1 MHGRHAAP
9 AGPNFY
15 RDLLTMIGGILVV
28 AALVYL
34 GLTALSNTN
43 GQTTTSIAST
53 GSTTSPPSTT
63 AAGST
68 TTLRSTTTTAAPT
81 TTAVVLRPPEEIRVQ
96 VLNAIGVAGL
106 AGEVSED
113 LAALGYQTLTPG
125 NYQPTLPQSRVW
137 FASGFEG
144 EAYVLA
150 SEFPDALVE
159 EASPDLA
166 VNADIVVVLGE
177 SYER

>member
-1 MHGRHAAP
+1 MPGRHAAP
-9 AGPNFY
+9 AGPSFY

-28 AALVYL
+28 AALVFL
-34 GLTALSNTN
+34 GLSALSSPN
-43 GQTTTSIAST
+43 GPTTTS
-53 GSTTSPPSTT
+53 T
-63 AAGST
+63 AASIGT
-68 TTLRSTTTTAAPT
+68 TIVPATSGTSVTTQRTSTTTTSATT
-81 TTAVVLRPPEEIRVQ
+81 TTAQLRAPTEIRVQ

-106 AGEVSED
+106 AGEVSQD
-113 LAALGYQTLTPG
+113 LSALGYQTLAPG

-137 FASGFEG
+137 YVEGFEG
-144 EAYVLA
+144 EAFELA
-150 SEFPDALVE
+150 AEFPDALLE

>member
-1 MHGRHAAP
+1 MPGRHAAA

-34 GLTALSNTN
+34 GLSALSNTN
-43 GQTTTSIAST
+43 GQTTTSTASLA
-53 GSTTSPPSTT
+53 GGTTSPPSTT
-63 AAGST
+63 AARST
-68 TTLRSTTTTAAPT
+68 TTLRSTTTAAPT

-106 AGEVSED
+106 AGEVSRD

-125 NYQPTLPQSRVW
+125 NYQPTLAQSRVW
-137 FASGFEG
+137 FMSGFEG
-144 EAYVLA
+144 EAFVLA
-150 SEFPDALVE
+150 SQFPDALVE